1 MKILLVTN
9 KTLSNRNSEW
19 IDGGYW
25 NLYLPLLEMGHE
37 VYFYDTV
44 KGDTQDFSTVVD
56 SFRPELIFCC
66 MTGDPNLTPREP
78 WEEIINE
85 TQKGNCKTFN
95 WFCDDTWRFER
106 FSSVAC
112 EFFHVCSTPEIN
124 YIDRFKEIGYKNIIL
139 GFWHAN
145 IDMYPKSVKKKRD
158 ISFCGRLN
166 KDRALCINVLRSN
179 GIEIENFHGL
189 EHKDMLA
196 KLSESRIGI
205 NFSKNYNGR
214 PPVLQMKGRMAEVP
228 AANSLLLTEYA
239 PGLEAHFE
247 IDKEIVTFKTA
258 DEALKKAS
266 FLIKKPK
273 IIEQISNNGHRR
285 FLKDHE
291 SKVRLER
298 TLKQIMEL

>member
-1 MKILLVTN
+1 
-9 KTLSNRNSEW
+9 
-19 IDGGYW
+19 
-25 NLYLPLLEMGHE
+25 
-37 VYFYDTV
+37 
-44 KGDTQDFSTVVD
+44 
-56 SFRPELIFCC
+56 
-66 MTGDPNLTPREP
+66 
-78 WEEIINE
+78 
-85 TQKGNCKTFN
+85 
-95 WFCDDTWRFER
+95 
-106 FSSVAC
+106 
-112 EFFHVCSTPEIN
+112 
-124 YIDRFKEIGYKNIIL
+124 
-139 GFWHAN
+139 
-145 IDMYPKSVKKKRD
+145 MYPKSVKKKRD

-166 KDRALCINVLRSN
+166 NDRALCIDVLRSN